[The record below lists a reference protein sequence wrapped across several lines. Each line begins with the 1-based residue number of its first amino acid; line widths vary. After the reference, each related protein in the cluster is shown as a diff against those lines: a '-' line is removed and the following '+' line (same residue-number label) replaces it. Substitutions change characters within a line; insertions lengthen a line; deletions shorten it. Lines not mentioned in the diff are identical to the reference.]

1 MRALALAVAAAAS
14 VACGVP
20 LARLPA
26 GSGVHATD
34 ATAALDQATAACRGI
49 RSLTAEIGV
58 SGSANGHRVRARIM
72 AGIAA
77 PASARLEAVAP
88 FGPPLFILV
97 ATGTDATLLL
107 PRDDRVLRRGRPGE
121 VLDAVAGVP
130 LDASDLREMMTGC
143 AAGGA
148 TESAQAR
155 AFGADWRVVP
165 TSHDGELY
173 LRREQARAPWRLIAV
188 TARTEDG
195 RRWRAD
201 YLDFQDNLPRTIRL
215 TSGGES
221 AFDLR
226 LALSQVETNVA
237 LDADVFRVRIP
248 ASAVPITLEELRRA
262 GPLGGAESPQRSR
275 R

>member
-1 MRALALAVAAAAS
+1 VASAS

-26 GSGVHATD
+26 GAGVAATD
-34 ATAALDQATAACRGI
+34 ATAALDQAIAACRGI

-58 SGSANGHRVRARIM
+58 SGSANGRRVRVRM
-72 AGIAA
+72 TAGVAA

-88 FGPPLFILV
+88 FGPPIFIFV
-97 ATGTDATLLL
+97 AAGARATLLL
-107 PRDDRVLRRGRPGE
+107 PRDDRVLQGGRPSE

-173 LRREQARAPWRLIAV
+173 LHREQDAATWRLVAV
-188 TARTEDG
+188 TARSDDG

-201 YLDFQDNLPRTIRL
+201 YLDFENNLPRTIRL
-215 TSGGES
+215 TSSGAS

-226 LALSQVETNVA
+226 LALSQVETNVS
-237 LDADVFRVRIP
+237 LGADVFRVQIP
-248 ASAVPITLEELRRA
+248 ASAVPITLDELRRS
-262 GPLGGAESPQRSR
+262 GPLAGK
-275 R
+275 